1 MYNKDNKNNPDK
13 NINYEEEGVY
23 YTPSE
28 NTKNINS
35 IKSFEDFENFNNNSK
50 KKNTAKR
57 TPKKIPPKKSTYPI
71 FMSVAIGFG
80 IVAFISLFIIMH
92 NTFKSEKSSIKAP
105 ENYVYEP
112 TTEMYTYTETIKEE
126 NVLAGEEYMG
136 VIRLKSE
143 TLDNVTIYN
152 ITANEN
158 ADYKITG
165 STELRDEYGKTLVIE
180 EFAEGD
186 VISFIYD
193 DNNNL
198 TVLKKTNKGFKETLK
213 NGFKISRDNMTISA
227 GMKTY
232 SYSEMT
238 KFIYRGDE
246 FDPSLLDSTVDIITI
261 SGYDDKIWSV
271 TLNKG
276 HGEIEIIKNDK
287 IKDGIIEIDTN
298 IYKKLSDADT
308 IKLNEGAHK
317 IVVKGSNID
326 SFTKDIGLTV
336 NEKYILDLS
345 AIKIRKGKVKIR
357 PNVTDFALYING
369 NLELS
374 RDPLELEYGS
384 YDIEIVKSGYV
395 TYTNRFTVNS
405 PEKTITPRL
414 TEEVLIGTLTV
425 TSNPVGATLL
435 IDGVSVGTTPYKGDI
450 SQGEHSITL
459 KKDGYKDTTIGSIYI
474 SDQESMYNVDL
485 QKEQI

>member
-1 MYNKDNKNNPDK
+1 MDNKDNKNDK
-13 NINYEEEGVY
+13 NINYEKEGVY

-35 IKSFEDFENFNNNSK
+35 IKSFEDFESFNKSTK
-50 KKNTAKR
+50 KKNSPKKA
-57 TPKKIPPKKSTYPI
+57 PKKIPAKKSTYPV
-71 FMSVAIGFG
+71 FMSIAIGFG
-80 IVAFISLFIIMH
+80 AVAFIALFIIMH
-92 NTFKSEKSSIKAP
+92 NTFNSGKSSVNAP
-105 ENYVYEP
+105 ESQIYEP
-112 TTEMYTYTETIKEE
+112 TTAIYTQTEAFEE
-126 NVLAGEEYMG
+126 DNVLSGEEYIG

-143 TLDNVTIYN
+143 TLDAVTIYN
-152 ITANEN
+152 ITADEN

-165 STELRDEYGKTLVIE
+165 STELRDEYGKNLVID
-180 EFAEGD
+180 EFTEGD

-193 DNNNL
+193 DDNNL
-198 TVLKKTNKGFKETLK
+198 TLLKKTNKGFKETIK
-213 NGFKISRDNMTISA
+213 NGFKINKDNMTISA

-238 KFIYRGDE
+238 KFIYKDDE
-246 FDPSLLDSTVDIITI
+246 FDPALLDSSVDIITI

-276 HGEIEIIKNDK
+276 HGEIEIVKNDK

-298 IYKKLSDADT
+298 IYKKLIDADT

-326 SFTKDIGLTV
+326 SFTKDIGLAV
-336 NEKYILDLS
+336 NEKYTLDLS
-345 AIKIRKGKVKIR
+345 AVKIKKGKVKIR

-369 NLELS
+369 KLELS
-374 RDPLELEYGS
+374 RDPLEFEYGS
-384 YDIEIVKSGYV
+384 YDIEIVKNGYV
-395 TYTNRFTVNS
+395 TYTSRFTVNS
-405 PEKTITPRL
+405 PEKTITPQL
-414 TEEVLIGTLTV
+414 AQEVLVGTLTV
-425 TSNPVGATLL
+425 TSNPAGATLL
-435 IDGVSVGTTPYKGDI
+435 IDGISAGTTPYKGDI

-459 KKDGYKDTTIGSIYI
+459 KKEGYKDITISSINI
-474 SDQESMYNVDL
+474 SDHEAIYNMDL